1 MMDIRQLAE
10 QARRASRKTATL
22 TGAMKNHCLGQIA
35 IRLQENADAIF
46 TANQADLARSQAEG
60 LAAPLLKRLRF
71 DAAKLAE
78 VVAGLNSLISLPE
91 PVGRTLLATRLD
103 DDLDLYRVSCP
114 IGVIGVIFESRPDAL
129 VQISGLCLKSG
140 NAVLL
145 KGGSESRETNRIL
158 ADIIH
163 EAGQAAGMPDGWIG
177 LLETRAEVSELLAMD
192 QDVDLLIPRGSND
205 FVRHIMDNTRIPVL
219 GHADGVCHLYLDASA
234 DAAMA
239 VRLAIDSKTQYV
251 AVCNA
256 VETILIHADRVAD
269 LLQPV
274 ATALKNAGVQ
284 IAGDETVSRLLGCGL
299 VTDWHTEYLDYRVS
313 IRIVADLA
321 EAIEHINS
329 FGSKHTDAIVTN
341 DQAAA
346 ASFMSGVDSGNVF
359 WNCSTRFSDGFR
371 YGFGA
376 EVGVSTGKLHAR
388 GPVGLEGLLTYQYR
402 LLGHGQVVA
411 DYASGK
417 SSFEHQPL
425 DDAYPL

>member
-1 MMDIRQLAE
+1 MDIRLMAE
-10 QARRASRKTATL
+10 RARMAARRAALLSGTE
-22 TGAMKNHCLGQIA
+22 KNQGLEQIA
-35 IRLQENADAIF
+35 LRLEERAAAIF
-46 TANQADLARSQAEG
+46 AANQSDLAHSQAEG
-60 LAAPLLKRLRF
+60 LAAPLLKRLKF

-78 VVAGLNSLISLPE
+78 VVAGLKSLISLPE

-103 DDLDLYRVSCP
+103 EGLDLYRVSCP

-145 KGGSESRETNRIL
+145 KGGSEARETNRIL
-158 ADIIH
+158 AEIIQ
-163 EAGQAAGMPDGWIG
+163 EASLSAGMPEGWIG
-177 LLETRAEVSELLAMD
+177 LLETRADVSELLALD
-192 QDVDLLIPRGSND
+192 RDVDLLIPRGSND

-219 GHADGVCHLYLDASA
+219 GHADGVCHLFLDAAA
-234 DAAMA
+234 DPAMA

-256 VETILIHADRVAD
+256 AETILIHADRVND
-269 LLQPV
+269 LLEPV
-274 ATALKNAGVQ
+274 VSALTAAGVR
-284 IAGDETVSRLLGCGL
+284 IAGDATISRMLDCAQ
-299 VTDWHTEYLDYRVS
+299 VDDWHTEYLDYRVS
-313 IRIVADLA
+313 IRIVANLD
-321 EAIEHINS
+321 EAIDHINTY
-329 FGSKHTDAIVTN
+329 GSKHTDAIVTS

-346 ASFMSGVDSGNVF
+346 SRFMAGVDSGNVF

-402 LLGHGQVVA
+402 LIGNGQIVA

-417 SSFEHQPL
+417 SSFAHQPL
-425 DDAYPL
+425 EGTYPL